1 VGSGFP
7 PTRYSVIAGVGSSDP
22 VLRQVA
28 WNALVQ
34 AYWRPLYKYARL
46 KWRHARE
53 DAEDL
58 TQSFFTRALEKSF
71 FAGYDPGKAR
81 FRTFL
86 RTCFEGFAA
95 NEWKAAH
102 RLKRGGGSPL
112 LSLDFVSAEGE
123 LVGIEIEDP
132 KDIEVYFQSE
142 WVRGL
147 LASAVLALRE
157 ECETDGKRLHFEAF
171 SRYDV
176 DPPPEGRPSYQQLA
190 QDLGLPA
197 SQVTN
202 YLAWARRRFRAL
214 VLDQLRALTAS
225 DEEFRAE
232 ARTILGVDPR

>member
-1 VGSGFP
+1 MGSSFP

-22 VLRQVA
+22 ALRRVA

-46 KWRHARE
+46 KWRHPRE

-58 TQSFFTRALEKSF
+58 TQSFFARALEKSF
-71 FAGYDPGKAR
+71 FDGYDPGKAR

-86 RTCFEGFAA
+86 RVCFDGFAA

-102 RLKRGGGSPL
+102 RLKRGGGETP

-123 LVGIEIEDP
+123 LRGLEIEDP
-132 KDIEVYFQSE
+132 RDLEAYFQSE

-147 LASAVLALRE
+147 FASAVGALRE
-157 ECETDGKRLHFEAF
+157 ECRSAGKLLHYEAF
-171 SRYDV
+171 ARYDI
-176 DPPPEGRPSYQQLA
+176 DPPPEGRPSYEQLGR
-190 QDLGLPA
+190 DLGLPA

-202 YLAWARRRFRAL
+202 YLAWARRRFRAI
-214 VLDQLRALTAS
+214 VLDELRALTAT

-232 ARTILGVDPR
+232 ARTILGVDPG